1 MNPITFSTLACPD
14 WPVETVIANAADYGY
29 DGIEWRGGMQG
40 HLNPALLPRQK
51 AALREQC
58 SSAGLFSLAV
68 TAYTTFVSQNPK
80 ELQANVDELKRYLDL
95 AAEIGARYVR
105 TFIGELPPS
114 VTREMVYPNAAR
126 CLEAAAAYAATLG
139 VTIAIEPH
147 DDFVLSTAIAPLLE
161 RISDSAFE
169 SLGVI
174 WDIGNA
180 YGAGEDP
187 VQTFPV
193 LRSHLAYVQVKDG
206 VGRGDKWRLTDVG
219 VGDVPLQQAVAYLA
233 ESHYSGALSVE
244 WERAWHSELAAP
256 ELALPAALKIVRMML
271 AVQAEAQTTQ

>member
-40 HLNPALLPRQK
+40 HLNPALPPRQK
-51 AALREQC
+51 AALREHC
-58 SSAGLFSLAV
+58 ANAGLFSLAV

-95 AAEIGARYVR
+95 AAEIGAHFVR
-105 TFIGELPPS
+105 TFIGELPPG
-114 VTREMVYPNAAR
+114 VTRGMVYPNAAR
-126 CLEAAAAYAATLG
+126 CLEAVAAYAATLG

-187 VQTFPV
+187 AQTFPV

-233 ESHYSGALSVE
+233 ESHYSGALSLE
-244 WERAWHSELAAP
+244 WERAWHPELAAP